1 MDSRKIM
8 ALGKSSLVISLPKEW
23 LRSNNLNRGD
33 TVSMNIQPD
42 LSLIV
47 HPSSQ
52 TRAKNQYISISV
64 KPDETKESI
73 IRQIIGCYLN
83 GNDTITLQSKTIF
96 NEEQQ
101 TAIRE
106 VVKSLYL
113 RIIESAASK
122 VVMQTLMDESM
133 ASVSSGIE
141 RMHIITNSMCQDV
154 LNAMKQ
160 GDKDLAKSVVHLEDD
175 VDSFMYLLVRLIRSS
190 AVNPTLA
197 QQLGVNLVDC
207 LDYQTLVHRI
217 EYVADHL
224 TLIANSLI
232 NLFEREMS
240 KESFPVL
247 IEAAE
252 IAFGAYDRAVLAFQ
266 SMSVEHSNEII
277 DVQEEVERLEECIMP
292 LPYYGEREEKN
303 VLSCICVIRDSI
315 KRISEYS
322 ADIAELT
329 IDRVYKLS

>member
-1 MDSRKIM
+1 M

-23 LRSNNLNRGD
+23 LRSNSLNRGD

-52 TRAKNQYISISV
+52 TRDKHQQISISI
-64 KPDETKESI
+64 KSDETKDSI
-73 IRQIIGCYLN
+73 VRQIIGCYLN
-83 GNDTITLQSKTIF
+83 GYDTITLHSKAIF

-133 ASVSSGIE
+133 ASVSSGVE
-141 RMHIITNSMCQDV
+141 RMHIITSSMCQDV

-160 GDKDLAKSVVHLEDD
+160 WDEDLAKSVVHLEDD

-197 QQLGVNLVDC
+197 HQLGLDLVDC

-224 TLIANSLI
+224 TLIAHSLI
-232 NLFEREMS
+232 NLFKSRIFMP

-247 IEAAE
+247 IETAE
-252 IAFGAYDRAVLAFQ
+252 VAFNAYDRAVLAFQ
-266 SMSVEHSNEII
+266 SMSVDHSNEII
-277 DVQEEVERLEECIMP
+277 DVQEEVDRLEECITP

-303 VLSCICVIRDSI
+303 VLCYICVIRDSI
-315 KRISEYS
+315 KRIAEYS